1 MCVSTSLYELVTGK
15 MSHYIFCHVNPISVF
30 ALFNFN
36 AMLKVETF
44 WKTDHVN
51 LSVIFVQNTYRL
63 ITKICDWAEYDNR
76 L

>member
-30 ALFNFN
+30 ASFNFN

-51 LSVIFVQNTYRL
+51 LSVIFVQNTGIQSRNDIDLDCY
-63 ITKICDWAEYDNR
+63 AP
-76 L
+76 